1 MKLTL
6 PLWLLL
12 GASLIASSVHAAP
25 GTLLRD
31 ESLRSQPSA
40 TASVA
45 AQVSRGTSVDIVARR
60 GGWLQIKT
68 GRAQGWVRLLS
79 VRAGQGDSSG
89 TGAGDVLGVATRR
102 SDPSRVVSVA
112 GVRGLN
118 EEQLRQ
124 ARFDADEL
132 ARLDNHAATLSQGRS
147 HASKSGLASV
157 NVPSLPRPQSAYD
170 PSRNDSPNSPNS
182 DWPTN

>member
-1 MKLTL
+1 MKPT
-6 PLWLLL
+6 PPFWLLL
-12 GASLIASSVHAAP
+12 GAVLSVSSVQAAP

-45 AQVSRGTSVDIVARR
+45 AQVSRGTSVDIVTRR
-60 GGWLQIKT
+60 GGWLQVRT
-68 GRAQGWVRLLS
+68 ARAQGWVRLLS
-79 VRAGQGDSSG
+79 VRAGQGGSG
-89 TGAGDVLGVATRR
+89 GAGLGDVVGVATRR
-102 SDPSRVVSVA
+102 SDPTRVVSVA

-118 EEQLRQ
+118 EDQLRQ

-132 ARLDNHAATLSQGRS
+132 ARLDNHTATLSQARS
-147 HASKSGLASV
+147 HASKAGLASV
-157 NVPSLPRPQSAYD
+157 NVPSLPRPQAHME
-170 PSRNDSPNSPNS
+170 PSNNGATNS

>member
-1 MKLTL
+1 MKPTL

-45 AQVSRGTSVDIVARR
+45 ARVNRGTSVDIVARR

-79 VRAGQGDSSG
+79 VRAGQGGSG
-89 TGAGDVLGVATRR
+89 GAGLGDVVGVATRR

-112 GVRGLN
+112 GVRGLS
-118 EEQLRQ
+118 EDQLRQ

-132 ARLDNHAATLSQGRS
+132 SRLDNHAATLSQGRS
-147 HASKSGLASV
+147 HASRSGLASV
-157 NVPSLPRPQSAYD
+157 NVPALPRSQARYE
-170 PSRNDSPNSPNS
+170 SPTNNSNS